1 MVKQVKA
8 PREWGLRVPLEG
20 EGERDPS
27 EAVAARGQRY
37 RRQSG
42 NMGDSYF
49 PNIRGHAKPGSR
61 TTAAAAAPLL
71 SRPQPRL
78 DRGVMRAIVR
88 HANSR
93 FAGLRSPG
101 RCRAGSPSMIDSGD
115 VPVTRHALQRSRV
128 LAVAGGSQSL
138 SAAGSAHRTCRLR
151 FSEPEGNSL

>member
-1 MVKQVKA
+1 
-8 PREWGLRVPLEG
+8 LRVRG
-20 EGERDPS
+20 RRDPS

-115 VPVTRHALQRSRV
+115 VPVTRHALQRSRGSRR
-128 LAVAGGSQSL
+128 GGRKPIAIRRGECAPHL
-138 SAAGSAHRTCRLR
+138 PTAIFRA
-151 FSEPEGNSL
+151 